1 MLLRIF
7 VVLVLASVV
16 FGACWFALHEL
27 YMKPE
32 QQLRSGKALP
42 PPTPPPDPGLAD
54 FEKCVQTH
62 LSGDRAASRTAIEQ
76 FLREFP
82 MSTKR
87 DAVLDMLGEINSAEF
102 FSVKPGVDNTYLVR
116 GGDALGTVARR
127 VKVSVELLTYL
138 NKIDSKYLHPNQ
150 RLVVPQTAFRLV
162 IQQRKRRVVLYNG
175 DKFFRQY
182 PAAEWP
188 GGARAPI
195 RPNQAGKV
203 TEKRAF
209 EKSSGTGSTESV
221 APAQLRYFGATHM
234 ILVNIPGHSMY
245 TQPADPK
252 AEVVRPPGGGIGLA
266 PENMNEI
273 AILLP
278 SGAPVSME

>member
-1 MLLRIF
+1 VLLRIF
-7 VVLVLASVV
+7 VVLVLASAV
-16 FGACWFALHEL
+16 FGACWFAFHEL
-27 YMKPE
+27 YVKPE
-32 QQLRSGKALP
+32 QQLKTDKALP
-42 PPTPPPDPGLAD
+42 PPTPPPDPSLAD
-54 FEKCVQTH
+54 FETCVQTH

-82 MSTKR
+82 TSTKR

-102 FSVKPGVDNTYLVR
+102 FGMKPGVENTYTVR
-116 GGDALGTVARR
+116 PGDALGTVARR
-127 VKVSVELLTYL
+127 AKVSVELLTYL
-138 NKIDSKYLHPNQ
+138 NKIDAKYLHPNQ
-150 RLVVPQTAFRLV
+150 RLIVPQTAFRLV
-162 IQQRKRRVVLYNG
+162 IQQRKQRVALYNG
-175 DKFFRQY
+175 DKFFRHY

-188 GGARAPI
+188 GGPRAPV
-195 RPNQAGKV
+195 RPKQAGKV

-209 EKSSGTGSTESV
+209 AKTAGGSTESV
-221 APAQLRYFGATHM
+221 GPTQLRYFGATHM
-234 ILVNIPGHSMY
+234 IVISIAGRSLY

-266 PENMNEI
+266 PEHMNEI

>member
-7 VVLVLASVV
+7 VILVLASAV
-16 FGACWFALHEL
+16 FGAGWFAFREL
-27 YMKPE
+27 YVKPGE
-32 QQLRSGKALP
+32 QLRTDKALP
-42 PPTPPPDPGLAD
+42 SPTPPPDPSLAD

-62 LSGDRAASRTAIEQ
+62 LSGDRVASRAGIEV
-76 FLREFP
+76 FMREFP

-87 DAVLDMLGEINSAEF
+87 DAVLDMLGEINAAEF
-102 FSVKPGVDNTYLVR
+102 FAMKPGTENTHVVQK
-116 GGDALGTVARR
+116 GEALGTVARHA
-127 VKVSVELLTYL
+127 KVTVELLTYL
-138 NKIDSKYLHPNQ
+138 NKLGGKYLQPNQ

-162 IQQRKRRVVLYNG
+162 IQQRKQRVVLYNG

-182 PAAEWP
+182 PVAEWP

-195 RPNQAGKV
+195 RPKQGGKV

-209 EKSSGTGSTESV
+209 EKTAAGNTESV
-221 APAQLRYFGATHM
+221 APTQLRYFGATHM
-234 ILVNIPGHSMY
+234 ILINIPGHSLY
-245 TQPADPK
+245 TRPADPK

-266 PENMNEI
+266 PEHMNEI

>member
-1 MLLRIF
+1 MILRIF
-7 VVLVLASVV
+7 VVLVLASAV
-16 FGACWFALHEL
+16 FGACWFAVHEM
-27 YMKPE
+27 YVKPG
-32 QQLRSGKALP
+32 QQLRTDKALP
-42 PPTPPPDPGLAD
+42 PPTPPPDPSLAD

-62 LSGDRAASRTAIEQ
+62 LSGDRAASRSGIEI

-102 FSVKPGVDNTYLVR
+102 FAVKPDADNTYIVR
-116 GGDALGTVARR
+116 SGDALGTVARR
-127 VKVSVELLTYL
+127 TKVSVELLTYL
-138 NKIDSKYLHPNQ
+138 NKIDAKYLHPNQ
-150 RLVVPQTAFRLV
+150 RLIAPQTAFRLV
-162 IQQRKRRVVLYNG
+162 IQQRKQRVVLYNG

-182 PAAEWP
+182 PVAEWP
-188 GGARAPI
+188 GGPRAPV
-195 RPNQAGKV
+195 RPKHAGKV

-209 EKSSGTGSTESV
+209 DTTGSI
-221 APAQLRYFGATHM
+221 APAQFRYFGAYHM
-234 ILVNIPGHSMY
+234 ILISIPGHSLH

-266 PENMNEI
+266 PQHMNEI